1 MSNHCLNFECLLL
14 FFFLQFHLKLLFA
27 FLSFRLFS
35 HQPVAEGE
43 HPYNPSRNGLLCSA
57 AAENTLA
64 CFSACLPASY
74 CTVSQQETEFNTE
87 QWYVSAC
94 RPTQQKIPQWG
105 AMTTSL
111 CNCHR
116 GASVSILYVSLPH
129 QQPVSPI
136 GDLTQHPHR
145 RDVTGPQLHSGPGC
159 HVWDVVYNLPPQR
172 CTNSNTSFWKPSS
185 FTCSN

>member
-14 FFFLQFHLKLLFA
+14 FLYCSVEVTLCLFFFSA
-27 FLSFRLFS
+27 FF

-74 CTVSQQETEFNTE
+74 CTVSQQETDFHTE

-94 RPTQQKIPQWG
+94 RPTQQKYHNG
-105 AMTTSL
+105 APWPPPCVTVTQAPLSPFFM
-111 CNCHR
+111 C
-116 GASVSILYVSLPH
+116 PH

-136 GDLTQHPHR
+136 GDLTQHPHWC
-145 RDVTGPQLHSGPGC
+145 DVTGLQLHSGPGC

-172 CTNSNTSFWKPSS
+172 CTNSNTSFWKPVS
-185 FTCSN
+185 FTCSS